1 MYRVKTLN
9 NISPSVLEVL
19 RSSEYELGDNVE
31 HPDAL
36 FVRASDLH
44 DYDFDENTKCIGR
57 AGIGVNTI
65 PLEECASKGIVVF
78 NTPGG
83 NANAVKE
90 LFLFGISMA
99 CRDLSGALD
108 WVKEYD
114 GSEGPVEVRME
125 KIKKKFAGPEYY
137 GKTLGVVGTGN
148 CRCSS
153 SSCSDCICRISF
165 LYTGLSGRF

>member
-99 CRDLSGALD
+99 CRVFSGALD
-108 WVKEYD
+108 
-114 GSEGPVEVRME
+114 
-125 KIKKKFAGPEYY
+125 
-137 GKTLGVVGTGN
+137 
-148 CRCSS
+148 
-153 SSCSDCICRISF
+153 
-165 LYTGLSGRF
+165 

>member
-19 RSSEYELGDNVE
+19 RSSEY
-31 HPDAL
+31 
-36 FVRASDLH
+36 

-137 GKTLGVVGTGN
+137 GKTLGVVGTGSPKN
-148 CRCSS
+148 MQ
-153 SSCSDCICRISF
+153 
-165 LYTGLSGRF
+165 SG